1 MFNHY
6 FSLVIY
12 VVDGLELLLIDIIAI
27 ERNRQFRT
35 MFMDGKRP
43 ERPFIIWFPISTNT
57 LYTRSHI
64 YCFLGGSKNPIRKLH
79 ILRSYIIMKH

>member
-6 FSLVIY
+6 FSLVIS
-12 VVDGLELLLIDIIAI
+12 VVDGLELLPIDIIAL

-43 ERPFIIWFPISTNT
+43 ERPFTVLFYFLSLSIPSTRGLT
-57 LYTRSHI
+57 Y
-64 YCFLGGSKNPIRKLH
+64 
-79 ILRSYIIMKH
+79 ILLFGRL

>member
-6 FSLVIY
+6 FSLVIS
-12 VVDGLELLLIDIIAI
+12 VVDGLELLPIDIIAL

-43 ERPFIIWFPISTNT
+43 ERQFHFVLNAR
-57 LYTRSHI
+57 LVVL
-64 YCFLGGSKNPIRKLH
+64 FLLRRDICTKVRPEIRFEACAE
-79 ILRSYIIMKH
+79 

>member
-6 FSLVIY
+6 FSLVIS
-12 VVDGLELLLIDIIAI
+12 VFDGLELLPIDIIAL

-43 ERPFIIWFPISTNT
+43 ERPFIILFPISINT

-64 YCFLGGSKNPIRKLH
+64 YIAFWATLKIQLENYISSSH
-79 ILRSYIIMKH
+79 ISS

>member
-6 FSLVIY
+6 FSLVIS
-12 VVDGLELLLIDIIAI
+12 VVDGLELLPIDIIAL

-43 ERPFIIWFPISTNT
+43 ERPFTFYY
-57 LYTRSHI
+57 LYQYPLHAVSHI
-64 YCFLGGSKNPIRKLH
+64 YCFLGDSKNPIRKLH